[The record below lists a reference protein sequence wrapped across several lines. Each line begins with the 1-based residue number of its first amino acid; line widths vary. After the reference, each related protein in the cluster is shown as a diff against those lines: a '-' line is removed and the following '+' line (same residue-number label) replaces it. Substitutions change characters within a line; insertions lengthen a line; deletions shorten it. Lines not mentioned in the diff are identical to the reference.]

1 MKNNARL
8 TGQIQ
13 DTAALTQDEVQKSVK
28 AGDIAER
35 QERQERL
42 FRQGATPA
50 PVGAARL
57 RQNTEIAQELYRR
70 LQTALEAL
78 RLQRDLVSGD
88 VTITGYAETP
98 STPS

>member
-1 MKNNARL
+1 MKNNAGL

-28 AGDIAER
+28 AGDIA
-35 QERQERL
+35 ERQERL

>member
-1 MKNNARL
+1 MKNNAGL

-35 QERQERL
+35 QGQL

-57 RQNTEIAQELYRR
+57 RQNTEIAQDFIGGSRR
-70 LQTALEAL
+70 
-78 RLQRDLVSGD
+78 
-88 VTITGYAETP
+88 P
-98 STPS
+98 SKPSACNGTSFRGT